1 MCDLPITFPNRRTV
15 AEIQANINEKR
26 ERNLLSR
33 LVNAKNDKEVM
44 AGWRSDL
51 NRILQV
57 FNVRSVGSGRQ
68 SLTASLYFQT
78 ELAMNTHVMV
88 LDIHRNVVASQEG
101 PDGQHRSVSP
111 TSDPSTTEC
120 SPSPRLTSG
129 RLP

>member
-1 MCDLPITFPNRRTV
+1 MRFTHHPPDRSTV

-26 ERNLLSR
+26 EQNLFSR
-33 LVNAKNDKEVM
+33 LVHAKNDKEVI

-51 NRILQV
+51 NEILHV

-88 LDIHRNVVASQEG
+88 LDIHRNVVAGQEG

-111 TSDPSTTEC
+111 TSDPSTTER
-120 SPSPRLTSG
+120 SPSPRLKPG

>member
-1 MCDLPITFPNRRTV
+1 MRFTHHLPNRRTV

-57 FNVRSVGSGRQ
+57 FNVRSAGSGRQ

-88 LDIHRNVVASQEG
+88 LDIHRNVVAGQEG

-111 TSDPSTTEC
+111 TSDPSTTEY
-120 SPSPRLTSG
+120 SPCPRLKLG
-129 RLP
+129 LLP